1 MIKNFPRKWDNIMA
15 LFASRRIFHR
25 WIPAFA
31 GMTA

>member
-1 MIKNFPRKWDNIMA
+1 MIKNFPRKWAKIMA
-15 LFASRRIFHR
+15 LSALRHIFHR

>member
-1 MIKNFPRKWDNIMA
+1 MIKNFPRKWAKTMA
-15 LFASRRIFHR
+15 LAASRRIFHR